1 MKFEKIHGAKE
12 RQDGV
17 FKIGSNKW
25 EVIFGYGEDELGG
38 YNLRLQMRHKPT
50 KEELQEL
57 LYSTVNDSVSEKILR
72 GLEFRGKL
80 VWLSKENEM
89 NYKFAHDRAIQ
100 TEGKSLPL
108 VVKVGDEYSPEY
120 TELKTVDEVQEFW
133 DAVMEHIQK
142 CIKEGWEEKDTIE
155 WEKFV

>member
-1 MKFEKIHGAKE
+1 
-12 RQDGV
+12 
-17 FKIGSNKW
+17 
-25 EVIFGYGEDELGG
+25 
-38 YNLRLQMRHKPT
+38 
-50 KEELQEL
+50 
-57 LYSTVNDSVSEKILR
+57 
-72 GLEFRGKL
+72 
-80 VWLSKENEM
+80 M

-120 TELKTVDEVQEFW
+120 IELKTVDEVQEFW
-133 DAVMEHIQK
+133 DAVMDHIQK